1 MEEVKYHF
9 PLCLM
14 RFTEQKALF
23 VIANVDHATSLQI
36 LLAVLLLLFDSFVPF
51 VYVGKL
57 RNYKR
62 KLQL

>member
-14 RFTEQKALF
+14 GFTEEKALF
-23 VIANVDHATSLQI
+23 VIAGFCAMSLRI
-36 LLAVLLLLFDSFVPF
+36 LLAMMLLLFNSFVPF

-57 RNYKR
+57 QNYKR